1 MQDYHVDASDL
12 DEFLND
18 ETNGEYAL
26 NYDNLN
32 CVELIDKVN
41 NKEIDLDEF
50 FKNNDYFEKFCKRFY
65 IAKSKF
71 LSCEWYDVETV
82 LTISIFH
89 EKIPTDGEK
98 VNYYTYDE
106 FEKICKACINK
117 GAKLYMDET
126 DYTFTVI
133 FGIPLDPIDVQDDL
147 ERYFKFMLGAY
158 EVTSIEPCDNVGS
171 KFAVYYKPVTD
182 EYLKENNILKT
193 YSLAVKKTNKNDRN
207 LLCSRLNEGDDVSI
221 VVDHRFTPEVYNTDG
236 KMLGDLDFPAKD
248 QYLLDGPLTKAVNVK
263 VESVNAYTKSGDL
276 RQRPDLKISFEI
288 VKKSEEEIEKFSK
301 AFTKELEDI
310 EIEDEDDETPLENV
324 ESNSDYYTRKF
335 YENSEVNPELKALID
350 EYEEYAAANYKD
362 ENQLKEEFYNDLNG
376 DINFKEINFEDL
388 KSLSP
393 NSYDYL
399 CSTLQED
406 KDSYAVAFTVSLIFE
421 DLEKS
426 GAKDLEY
433 ADLIYKSMYTPNDD
447 NSFYAHKFVVDIMCQ
462 FKDHR
467 EFFKQF
473 INDANQ
479 SPFDKSDIS
488 IVIKTLVEN
497 NEENAELFGD
507 FLTKIVAKDLGVENL
522 VYAIY

>member
-18 ETNGEYAL
+18 STNGKYAL

-32 CVELIDKVN
+32 CVELIDKEN
-41 NKEIDLDEF
+41 NRMIDLDEF
-50 FKNNDYFEKFCKRFY
+50 FKNNDYFEKFCERFY

-71 LSCEWYDVETV
+71 SSCEWYDVEIE
-82 LTISIFH
+82 LRISILH
-89 EKIPTDGEK
+89 EKIPTNGEK
-98 VNYYTYDE
+98 VNYYTFDE

-117 GAKLYMDET
+117 DAKLYMDET

-133 FGIPLDPIDVQDDL
+133 FGIPLDPIDLQDDL

-193 YSLAVKKTNKNDRN
+193 YSLAVRKTNKNDRN
-207 LLCSRLNEGDDVSI
+207 LLCSLLNEGDDVSI
-221 VVDHRFTPEVYNTDG
+221 VVEHLFTPEVYNTDG
-236 KMLGDLDFPAKD
+236 QILGDLDFPAKD
-248 QYLLDGPLTKAVNVK
+248 QYLLDGTLTKAVNVK

-288 VKKSEEEIEKFSK
+288 VKKSEEEIKEFSK
-301 AFTKELEDI
+301 AFAKELEDV
-310 EIEDEDDETPLENV
+310 EIEDEDDENLSEDDDEND
-324 ESNSDYYTRKF
+324 DYNYD
-335 YENSEVNPELKALID
+335 YGEVNPELKALID
-350 EYEEYAAANYKD
+350 EYEEYAEANYKD
-362 ENQLKEEFYNDLNG
+362 ENQLKEEFYNDLNCNI
-376 DINFKEINFEDL
+376 DFKEINFEDL

-399 CSTLQED
+399 CNTLQED

-433 ADLIYKSMYTPNDD
+433 ADRIYKSMYTPNDD

-462 FKDHR
+462 LKDHR
-467 EFFKQF
+467 EFFKNF

-497 NEENAELFGD
+497 NEENTELFGD
-507 FLTKIVAKDLGVENL
+507 FLTKIVAKELGVENL